1 MTLVKN
7 DIFPSPLCWAV
18 TGGAGFIGS
27 HLVRE
32 LVQRG
37 HRVTVLDDLSNG
49 TLDNLREVQDKIR
62 FIQADVC
69 HLNDVCSALQG
80 ADIVLHEAAQVSV
93 ANSVRNPQHTY
104 QINVNGTENVLEAAR
119 LCGVKKVVFAS
130 SSAVYGNGTDLPYAE
145 TAPLD
150 FQSPYALSKYL
161 GEKLCRHYTE
171 VFGLP
176 TVIVRRFNVFG
187 PGQNPQAAY
196 AAVIAA
202 FLQAARENR
211 PLSIY
216 GDGTQQRDFV
226 FVEDVVTA
234 NLLVAAHGKNGEV
247 YNVSGGKAYSLLE
260 LADSLEKIT
269 GKKLERQFGPARPGD
284 VPLSAANLTKIKEI
298 GFLPTVSLEEGLRR
312 LWQVK

>member
-1 MTLVKN
+1 MATFKN
-7 DIFPSPLCWAV
+7 DIFSASLSWVV

-32 LVQRG
+32 LVRHGQ
-37 HRVTVLDDLSNG
+37 RVTVLDDLSSG
-49 TLDNLREVQDKIR
+49 SLDNLQDVRPVIR
-62 FIQADVC
+62 FIQADIRNFDEVY
-69 HLNDVCSALQG
+69 NALQG
-80 ADIVLHEAAQVSV
+80 ADIVLHEAAQISV
-93 ANSVRNPQHTY
+93 ANSVRNPQQTH
-104 QINVNGTENVLEAAR
+104 QINVHGTENVLEAAR
-119 LCGVKKVVFAS
+119 LWGVKKVVFAS

-187 PGQNPQAAY
+187 PGQNPHAAY

-202 FLQAARENR
+202 FMQAALENR
-211 PLSIY
+211 PLPIY

-226 FVEDVVTA
+226 FVEDVVAA
-234 NLLVAAHGKNGEV
+234 NLLVAQRGKYGEV
-247 YNVSGGKAYSLLE
+247 YNVSGAKAYSLLE
-260 LADSLEKIT
+260 LADTIEKIT

-298 GFLPTVSLEEGLRR
+298 GFTPVVSLEDGLRR
-312 LWQVK
+312 MWKH